1 MATPGTQPEPQIVF
15 APEIVSI
22 SNDHRWTD
30 LALVMAVA
38 FATSILGSIYRAFH
52 PEALNHSNARLL
64 IGIVDES
71 TALCLFLILFKRQ
84 GRRLNNIGFGF
95 RWTDL
100 PKGLGLT
107 LAAFAVMTA
116 FHYAAYYVY
125 FFTTLHTLN
134 NAGPRWNYAGVSVW
148 SILPFL
154 ILNPFFE
161 EMLVRGY
168 LMTELIDLRKSVVF
182 AAMISLV
189 VQTSYHLYYGVFG
202 AVMVGCGMSVFV
214 IYYARTRR
222 LMPVILAHMFWD
234 LITVSFKFYHS

>member
-1 MATPGTQPEPQIVF
+1 MATPGTQPEPQIVSE
-15 APEIVSI
+15 AQITSVS
-22 SNDHRWTD
+22 NAHRWTD
-30 LALVMAVA
+30 LGLVMAVA

-64 IGIVDES
+64 VGIVDES

-107 LAAFAVMTA
+107 LAAFTTIIAVY
-116 FHYAAYYVY
+116 YAANQVY
-125 FFTTLHTLN
+125 FFAAMHTLHDN
-134 NAGPRWNYAGVSVW
+134 GPHWNYAGASVW
-148 SILPFL
+148 AIFAFL
-154 ILNPFFE
+154 ILNAFFE

-182 AAMISLV
+182 A
-189 VQTSYHLYYGVFG
+189 
-202 AVMVGCGMSVFV
+202 
-214 IYYARTRR
+214 
-222 LMPVILAHMFWD
+222 
-234 LITVSFKFYHS
+234 